1 MGGIMSLF
9 ESYERRIDQIL
20 PVLNKYGI
28 KDLEEAKAICLDK
41 GFNPYDIVK
50 DVQPICFEN
59 ACWAYTV
66 GAAIA
71 VKKDC
76 TKASDAAKAIGEGLQ
91 SFCIPGSVADDR
103 KVGLGHGNLAS
114 MLLSDESSCFAFL
127 AGHESFAAAE
137 GAIGIANSA
146 NQVRDEPLRVILNG
160 LGKDAAL
167 IISRINGFTYVQ
179 TEFDYFTG
187 EVSVVREKAYSDG
200 ERAKVRCYGADDVRE
215 GVAIMHLEGVDV
227 SITGNSTNPT
237 RFQHPVAATYK
248 KECIEQGKKY
258 FSVAS
263 GGGTGRTL
271 HPDNMAAGPASYGMT
286 DTMGRMHSDAQFA
299 GSSSVPAHVE
309 MMGLI
314 GMGNNPMVGASVAVA
329 VAVEKAMNK

>member
-1 MGGIMSLF
+1 MSLF
-9 ESYERRIDQIL
+9 ESYERRIDQII
-20 PVLNKYGI
+20 PVLEKYGI
-28 KDLEEAKAICLDK
+28 KDLEQAKQICLDK
-41 GFNPYDIVK
+41 GFDPYEIVK
-50 DVQPICFEN
+50 GVQPICFEN
-59 ACWAYTV
+59 ACWAYTL

-71 VKKDC
+71 IKQGCV
-76 TKASDAAKAIGEGLQ
+76 KASDAAKAIGEGLQ
-91 SFCIPGSVADDR
+91 AFCIPGSVADDR

-114 MLLSDESSCFAFL
+114 MLLSDDSECFAFL

-146 NQVRDEPLRVILNG
+146 NEVREKPLRVILNG

-187 EVSVVREKAYSDG
+187 EVKVVREKAYSDG

-237 RFQHPVAATYK
+237 RFQHPVAGTYK

-286 DTMGRMHSDAQFA
+286 DTLGRMHSDAQFA

-329 VAVEKAMNK
+329 VAVEKAMKK

>member
-1 MGGIMSLF
+1 MMVKF
-9 ESYERRIDQIL
+9 EGFERR
-20 PVLNKYGI
+20 
-28 KDLEEAKAICLDK
+28 EAKLQQFLQQESLQSLEQAQEICQQKGLDVAA
-41 GFNPYDIVK
+41 IVK
-50 DVQPICFEN
+50 GIQPICFDN
-59 ACWAYTV
+59 ACWAYTL
-66 GAAIA
+66 GAALAIR
-71 VKKDC
+71 KGC
-76 TKASDAAKAIGEGLQ
+76 TKAAAAAEIIGEGLQ
-91 SFCIPGSVADDR
+91 AFCIPGSVADNR
-103 KVGLGHGNLAS
+103 KVGLGHGRLAA
-114 MLLSDESSCFAFL
+114 MLLREETKCFAFL

-137 GAIGIANSA
+137 GAIGIARSA
-146 NQVRDEPLRVILNG
+146 NKVRQEPLRVILNG

-167 IISRINGFTYVQ
+167 IISRVNGFTYVQ
-179 TEFDYFTG
+179 TAFDYAAG
-187 EVSVVREKAYSDG
+187 KVNIVREKAYSQS
-200 ERAKVRCYGADDVRE
+200 ERAKVRCYGADDVME
-215 GVAIMHLEGVDV
+215 GVAIMHLEGVDI

-237 RFQHPVAATYK
+237 RFQHPVAGTYK
-248 KECIEQGKKY
+248 KECLEQGKRY

-329 VAVEKAMNK
+329 VAVEEAMGK